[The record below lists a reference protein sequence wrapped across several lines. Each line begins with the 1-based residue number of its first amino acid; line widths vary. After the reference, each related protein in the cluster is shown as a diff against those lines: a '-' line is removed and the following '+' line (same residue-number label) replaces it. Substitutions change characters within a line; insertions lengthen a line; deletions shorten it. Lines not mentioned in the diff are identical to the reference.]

1 MVTRQDFRLD
11 SGGITLAATLFVPP
25 GEGPHPALVIC
36 HGMPAGPR
44 PDPGA
49 SDGGRRPSRNRG
61 KPTKSAET
69 QYTGITAAI
78 LDHLGI
84 APPPPMTSSSLVQR
98 ILGREEKVRD
108 FAVWRHFRKSLNI
121 RHGDWICH

>member
-1 MVTRQDFRLD
+1 MRDVPVRL
-11 SGGITLAATLFVPP
+11 
-25 GEGPHPALVIC
+25 
-36 HGMPAGPR
+36 R

-61 KPTKSAET
+61 KPAKSAET

-108 FAVWRHFRKSLNI
+108 FAVWCHFRKSLNI
-121 RHGDWICH
+121 RHDDWICHYFPEGEAK